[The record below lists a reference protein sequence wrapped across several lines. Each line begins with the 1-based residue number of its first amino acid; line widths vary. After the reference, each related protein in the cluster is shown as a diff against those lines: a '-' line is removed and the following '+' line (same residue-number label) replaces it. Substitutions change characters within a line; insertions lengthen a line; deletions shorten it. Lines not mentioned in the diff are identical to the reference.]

1 MRLNTTAWRFLAA
14 TCMLVLT
21 VPRLWQ
27 RGMFADGMTYAVV
40 ARNMALGVGDFWA
53 PSLSDT
59 IYSRFFEQP
68 PLGMALQ
75 AIAFALVGDHF
86 AVERVFSLLMFGAN
100 AVLIAAM
107 WRRLLPAQYRLAADP
122 AVARALGGHVGGHQQ
137 HAGEHP
143 SRVHEPGVL
152 CVAADERPPARDHR
166 CCVGGARGRLC
177 RGRHLD
183 QRPGRPLPA
192 DRARPLPYPSGCEQ
206 TQTSSDRLDCICGGG
221 WSVGWLPCW
230 RRRQRVPPSAHS

>member
-1 MRLNTTAWRFLAA
+1 
-14 TCMLVLT
+14 MLVLT

-75 AIAFALVGDHF
+75 AIAFALAGDHF

-107 WRRLLPAQYRLAADP
+107 WRRLLPAQDHWLPILLWLVPSVVTWAVINNMLENSQAVFTSLACYALLRTSDRRP
-122 AVARALGGHVGGHQQ
+122 RSPPLGGRRCGG
-137 HAGEHP
+137 
-143 SRVHEPGVL
+143 
-152 CVAADERPPARDHR
+152 
-166 CCVGGARGRLC
+166 LC
-177 RGRHLD
+177 RGRYLD

-192 DRARPLPYPSGCEQ
+192 DCARPLPYPSRFEQ
-206 TQTSSDRLDCICGGG
+206 TQTSRRSSGLHLRRWPGR
-221 WSVGWLPCW
+221 WRLPCW